1 MPPMI
6 TIVFEAVPQ
15 LSALSA
21 PPLPNARDLGIRLG
35 RELIDLQFCL
45 EKNLLP
51 PDARAPLTIEAG
63 GRGRREDET
72 AESREGVFE
81 EAVVGVAR
89 DHGVPGDGGLDG
101 GVAEGEDDGGE
112 VTEAGVKVEKLGD
125 EEGVAGT
132 SGDEEEG
139 VEPWRDLRSFACE
152 AGAAGNSCIKDLS
165 LGCVLFV
172 VPVLTKL
179 EVESKVQEKNF
190 RCCGAMT
197 YFPDEVVE
205 HIFDFLSSHRDRNNV
220 STVCKA
226 WYLVEQL
233 SRLRVFVGNC
243 YAVRPERVM
252 ARFPG
257 MKCLTVKGKPHFA
270 DFNLVPHDWGG
281 DALPWIETAARCCPG
296 LEELRLKRMVV
307 SDESLELLARA
318 FPNFKS
324 LVLISCEGFST
335 DGLAE
340 IATHCRQIKTM
351 ESRSTDIPFINTI
364 LNSSY
369 YGYASYIDPS
379 VKVMDYMGVLAL
391 YLILGPNYYH
401 ISHVILLSVTR
412 GLRELDLQENEV
424 EDHGRQWLSCFP
436 DSCTSLVSLNFACLK
451 GEVNTSALER
461 LVARCQNLRCLKLNR
476 AISIESLIKILA
488 RAPNLVEL
496 GTGSFTADHRTE
508 AYQNLLNAFYKCNS
522 IRNLSGFWDAAPR
535 CLQAIYS
542 ICSSLTVLNLSYAPA
557 IQVNDLIKMIRHC
570 FKLQKL
576 WVLDSIGDKGLA
588 AVACACKELQE
599 LRVFPSDV
607 YGTGIAA
614 VTEEGLV
621 AISSGCPKLNS
632 LLYFCH
638 QMTNAAL
645 ITVAKNCPHFTRFR
659 LCILDPVK
667 PDPISNEP
675 LDEGFGAIVKSCK
688 DLKRLSLSGLL
699 TDKVFLYI
707 GMYASRLEM
716 LSIAFAGE
724 SDKGMVYVLNGCKNL
739 KKLEIRDSP
748 FGDAALLENVG
759 KYETMRSLW
768 MSSCDVTQGG
778 CKALAAKMPR
788 LNVEVINEREESDEM
803 VENPSDMHRVEKMY
817 VYRTLTG
824 PRDDAP
830 DFVWTF

>member
-1 MPPMI
+1 
-6 TIVFEAVPQ
+6 
-15 LSALSA
+15 
-21 PPLPNARDLGIRLG
+21 
-35 RELIDLQFCL
+35 
-45 EKNLLP
+45 
-51 PDARAPLTIEAG
+51 
-63 GRGRREDET
+63 
-72 AESREGVFE
+72 
-81 EAVVGVAR
+81 
-89 DHGVPGDGGLDG
+89 
-101 GVAEGEDDGGE
+101 
-112 VTEAGVKVEKLGD
+112 
-125 EEGVAGT
+125 
-132 SGDEEEG
+132 
-139 VEPWRDLRSFACE
+139 
-152 AGAAGNSCIKDLS
+152 
-165 LGCVLFV
+165 
-172 VPVLTKL
+172 
-179 EVESKVQEKNF
+179 
-190 RCCGAMT
+190 MT

-340 IATHCRQIKTM
+340 IATHCR
-351 ESRSTDIPFINTI
+351 
-364 LNSSY
+364 
-369 YGYASYIDPS
+369 
-379 VKVMDYMGVLAL
+379 
-391 YLILGPNYYH
+391 
-401 ISHVILLSVTR
+401 

-535 CLQAIYS
+535 YLQAIYS